1 MEHMST
7 SQTNVQIL
15 NFNEP
20 SVVQMN
26 TIISLQSSLGLDSSR
41 DIVERAAFEV
51 SDRLGRLEISLMEGD
66 LQTTS
71 KIASGL
77 VSISQQ
83 IGLEKFAGVA
93 EDLMD
98 AVDNND
104 YVAIAAISN
113 RLKRQGENALYDAI
127 NFQDDPIYS

>member
-1 MEHMST
+1 MEHISKT
-7 SQTNVQIL
+7 SSVQI
-15 NFNEP
+15 
-20 SVVQMN
+20 N
-26 TIISLQSSLGLDSSR
+26 TIINLQSSLGVESSR
-41 DIVERAAFEV
+41 DIVERAALEV
-51 SDRLGRLEISLMEGD
+51 SDRLARLDISLREGD

-71 KIASGL
+71 KIASSL

-93 EDLMD
+93 KDLVD
-98 AVDNND
+98 AVGNND

-113 RLKRQGENALYDAI
+113 RYDAI

>member
-1 MEHMST
+1 MEHISK
-7 SQTNVQIL
+7 SQPNVRILNISEPSSVQI
-15 NFNEP
+15 
-20 SVVQMN
+20 N
-26 TIISLQSSLGLDSSR
+26 TIINLQSSLGVESSR
-41 DIVERAAFEV
+41 DIVERAALEV
-51 SDRLGRLEISLMEGD
+51 SDRLARLDISLREGD

-71 KIASGL
+71 KIASSL

-93 EDLMD
+93 KDLVD
-98 AVDNND
+98 AVGNND

-113 RLKRQGENALYDAI
+113 RLKRQGETALYDAI